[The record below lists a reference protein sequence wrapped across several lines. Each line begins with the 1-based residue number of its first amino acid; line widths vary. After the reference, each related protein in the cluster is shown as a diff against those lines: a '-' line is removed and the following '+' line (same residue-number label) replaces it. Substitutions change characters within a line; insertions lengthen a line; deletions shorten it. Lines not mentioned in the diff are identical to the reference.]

1 MADLLLRMYKDSS
14 SGASKALLYA
24 SSQGSAAYCG
34 SLADALLI
42 LAAGVGRRI
51 GRRERRGGRWGAGA
65 KEWRVCGG
73 AGVGRLGRGER
84 GLGGGRGGAGAEGR
98 EVGIPPSPQNNPSL
112 LCPPSLASGMR
123 QASSSTRRDVR
134 MRLLALFSDL
144 GLRSAGNAGTV
155 KVGNAYRGMRAML
168 VQACRG

>member
-14 SGASKALLYA
+14 SGASKALLHA

-65 KEWRVCGG
+65 EEWRVWGG
-73 AGVGRLGRGER
+73 AGVG
-84 GLGGGRGGAGAEGR
+84 GGGRGGEGAEGR
-98 EVGIPPSPQNNPSL
+98 EVGIPSSPQNNPSL

-123 QASSSTRRDVR
+123 RASSSTRRDVR

-168 VQACRG
+168 VLACRG